1 MKQFA
6 AWFTH
11 GIPNG
16 ASLRKSIFEARSG
29 PAVLAAVESFFAT
42 RVNHAELI
50 DSVLEGAMAKEEMLA
65 CTKMYCD

>member
-16 ASLRKSIFEARSG
+16 SSLRKSIFEARSG
-29 PAVLAAVESFFAT
+29 PAVLAAVETFFANRASQPQQET
-42 RVNHAELI
+42 EITKQELFA
-50 DSVLEGAMAKEEMLA
+50 STAA
-65 CTKMYCD
+65 YCD

>member
-16 ASLRKSIFEARSG
+16 SSLRKSIFEARSG
-29 PAVLAAVESFFAT
+29 PAVLTAVEAFFANRT
-42 RVNHAELI
+42 
-50 DSVLEGAMAKEEMLA
+50 SQLA
-65 CTKMYCD
+65 QDWDPSLPVDRIAV

>member
-16 ASLRKSIFEARSG
+16 STLRKAIFEAKSG
-29 PAVLAAVESFFAT
+29 PTVLAAVEAFFAS
-42 RVNHAELI
+42 RACQPADPNHAPMDE
-50 DSVLEGAMAKEEMLA
+50 SMSLEALA
-65 CTKMYCD
+65 AGCD

>member
-16 ASLRKSIFEARSG
+16 STLRKSIFEARSG
-29 PAVLAAVESFFAT
+29 PAVLSAVESFFANRASQPHEHFT
-42 RVNHAELI
+42 
-50 DSVLEGAMAKEEMLA
+50 LEPDAQLDAAPANWG
-65 CTKMYCD
+65 